1 MRPINLTL
9 FFITLSAVVFLFA
22 LLAMMHEGR
31 RERELYRQMEA
42 AYRRR
47 VKYTRGLRAY
57 RKLRT
62 P

>member
-22 LLAMMHEGR
+22 LAAMMHEGR

-42 AYRRR
+42 AHRRR
-47 VKYTRGLRAY
+47 VKHIRGLRAY